1 MKEVTAKEL
10 KELDPKRFEK
20 EYHKWQEYS
29 ADYDWAEWVK
39 EDYESQMK
47 CEGIKIDNFEWDVS
61 YSQGDGAA
69 FNGHVVVHEW
79 MDANPQYMEQYQALY
94 LACKQD
100 GSYVTLRTGRGMY
113 MHANMNESL
122 WGTEPEGIFKNLEK
136 EAWDELV
143 DAQYVAASLEDGI
156 KSTCERFMSAMYCT
170 LRDEYE
176 DITSEE
182 AFIGSC
188 ECNEIT
194 FNLKTLEVDDEIY
207 C

>member
-1 MKEVTAKEL
+1 MKTVTAQEL

-20 EYHKWQEYS
+20 EHHKWQEYA

-47 CEGIKIDNFEWDVS
+47 CEGIKVDNFEWDVS

-79 MDANPQYMEQYQALY
+79 MAANPQYMEQYQALY

-100 GSYVTLRTGRGMY
+100 GSYVTLRTGRGMS
-113 MHANMNESL
+113 MHANLNES
-122 WGTEPEGIFKNLEK
+122 WWATDPCGIFHMLDKDT
-136 EAWDELV
+136 WCELV
-143 DAQYVAASLEDGI
+143 DDQSSTANLEDEI
-156 KSTCERFMSAMYCT
+156 KSTCERFMSEMYYK

-176 DITSEE
+176 HVTSEE
-182 AFIGSC
+182 SFIDSC

-194 FNLKTLEVDDEIY
+194 FEIEGET
-207 C
+207 CEI

>member
-1 MKEVTAKEL
+1 MKTVTAQEL

-20 EYHKWQEYS
+20 EHYSWQEYA

-39 EDYESQMK
+39 EDYISQMRV
-47 CEGIKIDNFEWDVS
+47 EGINVDNFEWDVS

-79 MDANPQYMEQYQALY
+79 MAANPQYMEQYQALY

-122 WGTEPEGIFKNLEK
+122 WGTEPCGIFSGLDIET
-136 EAWDELV
+136 WRELV
-143 DAQYVAASLEDGI
+143 EEQGSAASLEDEI
-156 KSTCERFMSAMYCT
+156 KSTCERFMSAMYDT

-176 DITSEE
+176 HVTGEE
-182 AFIGSC
+182 SFIDSC
-188 ECNEIT
+188 ECNGVDFEIEGEEC
-194 FNLKTLEVDDEIY
+194 EV
-207 C
+207 